1 VSYVLIHKTACPVA
15 VVRPDEDEKQ
25 RLWGDGSM
33 RDGSLRRGTDRVEDA
48 LAWLLMALGMIVLIG
63 AVTVG
68 VGVYTQS
75 MDRSRADQSV
85 RVQATAV
92 LLVDA
97 SDKVADQGSAALF
110 AGVPARWTDSVGR
123 QHEDEVLARLD
134 SRAGDQVSIWLD
146 RDGDLTSPP
155 GSALSVALDGL
166 VIGIVVLGLGC
177 SLIAAVWMGLR
188 RIIFNRNARAWE
200 REWAR
205 VGPEWTSQ
213 RPT

>member
-1 VSYVLIHKTACPVA
+1 
-15 VVRPDEDEKQ
+15 
-25 RLWGDGSM
+25 M

-48 LAWLLMALGMIVLIG
+48 LAWLLTALGMIVLIG

-75 MDRSRADQSV
+75 MDRSAQSD
-85 RVQATAV
+85 RLQATAV

-97 SDKVADQGSAALF
+97 SDKVADTGSAAPF
-110 AGVPARWTDSVGR
+110 ARVPARWTDSVGR
-123 QHEDEVLARLD
+123 QHEDEVLARSD

-146 RDGDLTSPP
+146 RDGDLSSPP
-155 GSALSVALDGL
+155 GSPLSAALDGL
-166 VIGIVVLGLGC
+166 VIGIVMLGLGC
-177 SLIAAVWMGLR
+177 SLIAAVWIGLR
-188 RIIFNRNARAWE
+188 RIIFQHNTRAWE

>member
-1 VSYVLIHKTACPVA
+1 
-15 VVRPDEDEKQ
+15 
-25 RLWGDGSM
+25 M

-48 LAWLLMALGMIVLIG
+48 LAWLLTALGMIVLIG

-75 MDRSRADQSV
+75 MDRSSQSV

-97 SDKVADQGSAALF
+97 SDKVADTGSAALF

-123 QHEDEVLARLD
+123 QHEDEVLARSD

-146 RDGDLTSPP
+146 RDGYLTSPP
-155 GSALSVALDGL
+155 GSSLSAALDGL
-166 VIGIVVLGLGC
+166 MIGIAVLGLGC
-177 SLIAAVWMGLR
+177 SLIAAAWIGLR
-188 RIIFNRNARAWE
+188 RIIFNHNTHAWE

-205 VGPEWTSQ
+205 IGPEWTDQ

>member
-1 VSYVLIHKTACPVA
+1 
-15 VVRPDEDEKQ
+15 
-25 RLWGDGSM
+25 M
-33 RDGSLRRGTDRVEDA
+33 RDGSIRRRTDRVEDA
-48 LAWLLMALGMIVLIG
+48 LAWLLTASAMIVLIG

-75 MDRSRADQSV
+75 MDRSSQSV

-97 SDKVADQGSAALF
+97 SDKVADTSSAALF

-123 QHEDEVLARLD
+123 QHEDEVLARSD

-155 GSALSVALDGL
+155 GSSLSAALDGL
-166 VIGIVVLGLGC
+166 MIGIAVLGLGC
-177 SLIAAVWMGLR
+177 CLIAAAWIGLR
-188 RIIFNRNARAWE
+188 RIIFNHNTRAWE

-205 VGPEWTSQ
+205 IGPEWTSQ
-213 RPT
+213 RPR

>member
-1 VSYVLIHKTACPVA
+1 
-15 VVRPDEDEKQ
+15 
-25 RLWGDGSM
+25 M
-33 RDGSLRRGTDRVEDA
+33 RDGSIRRRTDRVEDA
-48 LAWLLMALGMIVLIG
+48 LAWLLTASAMIVLIG

-75 MDRSRADQSV
+75 MDRSSQSV

-97 SDKVADQGSAALF
+97 SDKVADTSSAALF

-123 QHEDEVLARLD
+123 QHEDEVLARSD
-134 SRAGDQVSIWLD
+134 SRAGDKVSIWLD

-155 GSALSVALDGL
+155 GSSLSAALDGL
-166 VIGIVVLGLGC
+166 MIGIAVLGLGC
-177 SLIAAVWMGLR
+177 SLIAAAWIGLR
-188 RIIFNRNARAWE
+188 RIIFNHNTRAWE

-205 VGPEWTSQ
+205 IGPEWTSQ
-213 RPT
+213 RPR